1 MSAVGVIIAVS
12 GGAES
17 GVAAAIDAHPRL
29 AVARRCA
36 DVAEAIGAAAAGVG
50 GAVVLSDQP
59 RLSRAVV
66 AALIDTGVVL
76 VGVAAAPEPAEQL
89 RALGIETV
97 AAPGWTDDEIALLV
111 ADRLAHAARRPPS
124 RESARAERAEGQ
136 ESADRDGQVIA
147 VWGPTGAPG
156 RTTIA
161 VNLAAE
167 LARSGTSTLLIDAD
181 TYGGAVAQAIGM
193 SDEVPGLAGVI
204 REAQHGSV
212 DAAILAR
219 HAVTAAEGLS
229 VLTGIT
235 RAGRWTEIAPAA
247 LEEVLRAARH
257 TADAVVIDCGFGLEA
272 DEELQYDTRA
282 PQRNGATLT
291 ALSAADQVIAV
302 GSAEPLGIQRLIH
315 GLDAVRSVAAHPLV
329 VVNRVRAQVAGP
341 RPAEA
346 VADVLAR
353 FAEVDRITPVPWDP
367 APCDAAALEGRVLAE
382 CAPRSKARRAIAG
395 IASAL
400 ALGADAGSTPRRS
413 RALAAAVKD

>member
-1 MSAVGVIIAVS
+1 MAAVGVIIAVS

-17 GVAAAIDAHPRL
+17 GIAAAVDSHPRL

-36 DVAEAIGAAAAGVG
+36 DVAEAVGAAAAGMG
-50 GAVVLSDQP
+50 GAVVISDQP

-66 AALIDTGVVL
+66 AALADTGVVL
-76 VGVAAAPEPAEQL
+76 VGVASSPEACEQL
-89 RALGIETV
+89 RSLGIDAV
-97 AAPGWTDDEIALLV
+97 ATSRAGHEEIALLI
-111 ADRLAHAARRPPS
+111 ADRLADVALRPPAPTPAEDS
-124 RESARAERAEGQ
+124 RHAGT
-136 ESADRDGQVIA
+136 VIA

-167 LARSGTSTLLIDAD
+167 MAAAGRRTLLIDAD

-193 SDEVPGLAGVI
+193 SDEVPGLAAAI
-204 REAQHGSV
+204 REAQHGAV
-212 DAAILAR
+212 DSAILAR
-219 HAVTAAEGLS
+219 HAVRASQDLS

-235 RAGRWTEIAPAA
+235 RPQRWTEIAPSAID
-247 LEEVLRAARH
+247 EVVRAARGY
-257 TADAVVIDCGFGLEA
+257 ADVVVIDCGFGLEA

-282 PQRNGATLT
+282 PQRNGATLAVLAT
-291 ALSAADQVIAV
+291 ADRVVAV

-315 GLDAVRSVAAHPLV
+315 GLDALRPLCPKPVVA
-329 VVNRVRAQVAGP
+329 VNRVRAQVAGP

-353 FAEVDRITPVPWDP
+353 FAEVDRVVPVPWDP
-367 APCDAAALEGRVLAE
+367 AACDAAALEGRVLAE
-382 CAPRSKARRAIAG
+382 CAPRSKVRRAVA
-395 IASAL
+395 AL
-400 ALGADAGSTPRRS
+400 ASSVVDAYDPSSTPRHP